1 MKTDLFGNLI
11 HESEDFLPILKVLL
25 EEQEY
30 CMIKH
35 NSNTK
40 KGFFKSIDLNLS
52 IRGLYVIYKMEVP
65 VYIGLALGEKLTIHN
80 RIGRWFSVI
89 YGTNRFDESHPG
101 AIKYF
106 KIFGTCCDGLTVK
119 AIDLSVMDNIL
130 KGSCVKPEELE
141 KLLIRDLNPICN
153 VQGKGSKPITSQQ
166 NKKLYMPGW
175 YNHYTTF
182 NNF

>member
-52 IRGLYVIYKMEVP
+52 IRGLYVIYK
-65 VYIGLALGEKLTIHN
+65 
-80 RIGRWFSVI
+80 
-89 YGTNRFDESHPG
+89 
-101 AIKYF
+101 
-106 KIFGTCCDGLTVK
+106 IF
-119 AIDLSVMDNIL
+119 
-130 KGSCVKPEELE
+130 
-141 KLLIRDLNPICN
+141 
-153 VQGKGSKPITSQQ
+153 
-166 NKKLYMPGW
+166 
-175 YNHYTTF
+175 
-182 NNF
+182 